1 MRIEL
6 DNETTENIGIK
17 KQREVM
23 CPFLHHSPCIY
34 GERRGQTPYKSKV
47 KQ

>member
-6 DNETTENIGIK
+6 EKETTENIGIK

-23 CPFLHHSPCIY
+23 CPFLHHFPGIW
-34 GERRGQTPYKSKV
+34 GEEGPNPI
-47 KQ
+47 

>member
-6 DNETTENIGIK
+6 EKETTENIGIK

-23 CPFLHHSPCIY
+23 MCPFLHHFPGIW
-34 GERRGQTPYKSKV
+34 GEEGPNPI
-47 KQ
+47 